1 MSLAA
6 IKDAARKSE
15 SAYENERAQREERFR
30 YRLAAQQ
37 FLKHQAPLFRVMLAK
52 GRKPEEIGA
61 SREFADMTIRAREL
75 AMVIARSLFPDLEA
89 AALPEAARHFRVEAA
104 EAVAMAWAD
113 GRDLDIDFAAETI
126 ADAVR
131 QAHIVFDGEAM
142 RWRDISEAGSISLS
156 AAASSALLLR
166 SVMLYDFRLGRDNAL
181 SRLSTL
187 LVETTSENVRAIL
200 PGDASFEDRRSV
212 FQSVMRENGQIL
224 AGIYE
229 SISRRTV
236 AALAGQPEADRQS
249 WLLRERP
256 LDAIEVEFRAAAD
269 ALSLAAARIGK
280 LSLDALKTA
289 ELPPTPSP

>member
-6 IKDAARKSE
+6 IKDAAKKSE
-15 SAYENERAQREERFR
+15 SAYESERAQREERFR

-37 FLKHQAPLFRVMLAK
+37 FLKHQAPLFRVMLSK
-52 GRKPEEIGA
+52 GRRPEEIGT
-61 SREFADMTIRAREL
+61 SREFADMTLRAREL
-75 AMVIARSLFPDLEA
+75 ATIIARSLFPDLEE

-113 GRDLDIDFAAETI
+113 GRDLDVEFAAETI
-126 ADAVR
+126 VDAVR

-181 SRLSTL
+181 SRLSAL

-200 PGDASFEDRRSV
+200 PGDASSEDRRSV

-229 SISRRTV
+229 SVSRRTV

-256 LDAIEVEFRAAAD
+256 LDAIDAEFRAAAD
-269 ALSLAAARIGK
+269 ALSFAAARIGK
-280 LSLDALKTA
+280 LSLDALKATETQNA
-289 ELPPTPSP
+289 PSP